1 MNNKT
6 YLDMLIMSDGIELDK
21 DGWIY
26 VKLSNCPVKIRDIM
40 NIAMR
45 HKSTVMDTLGI
56 LYKIVCESM
65 DVEVIDNSFKEIYRI
80 FRVYDKYF
88 MNITYTS
95 MIRDID
101 YTIKN
106 ISGALGID
114 TLHILLLKYRV
125 KIIYSSKIWIR
136 FNGSR
141 IILKVKDERYG
152 KSDFTIN
159 GGNEVYNMII
169 DYKGKSIL
177 YKKNDVK
184 SRNELLNTLDKDRID
199 LIIMFDDGDG
209 FDLYRELR

>member
-1 MNNKT
+1 MDNKT
-6 YLDMLIMSDGIELDK
+6 YLDMLIMSDSIELDK

-26 VKLSNCPVKIRDIM
+26 DKLSNCPVKIRGIM

-45 HKSTVMDTLGI
+45 HKSTVGDTLSI

-65 DVEVIDNSFKEIYRI
+65 DVEVIDSSFKEIYRI

-95 MIRDID
+95 MIRDIK
-101 YTIKN
+101 YTIQN

-114 TLHILLLKYRV
+114 TLHVLLLKYRV
-125 KIIYSSKIWIR
+125 KVIYSSKIWIK
-136 FNGSR
+136 FNGSKR
-141 IILKVKDERYG
+141 ILKVKDERYG

-159 GGNEVYNMII
+159 GGNEVYDMIV
-169 DYKGKSIL
+169 DYKGKSLL

-184 SRNELLNTLDKDRID
+184 NRSELLNTLDKDMID
-199 LIIMFDDGDG
+199 LIIMFDSGDG